1 MDGEVCNLS
10 RANLRGNDGCM
21 GDYENNEG
29 RLSFS
34 KTVGGS
40 EKYKECGTPLI
51 SWPFDR
57 LSTTV
62 MECPALPYA
71 RLEQFI

>member
-51 SWPFDR
+51 SWPFELNFDGMVSSP
-57 LSTTV
+57 LCSLGTV
-62 MECPALPYA
+62 
-71 RLEQFI
+71 